1 MKKKIILFTGAGI
14 SQESGIPTFR
24 GSEDSLWNKYDVNL
38 VASRRGLDIALN
50 QVLEFHNDARK
61 LISTC
66 EPNYAHKVIAELEK
80 DHDVTVITTNI
91 DNLHERAGSTNVIHV
106 HGNVFEV
113 CDWNKDYPYKWDEDI
128 KEGDLHP
135 ITEEQLRHNTVL
147 FEEQLPVDL
156 YKLFKHTV
164 QKADYLIIIGS
175 SLQVYP
181 SANIT
186 QYNKNII
193 YLNPELSGLYDF
205 EWTKILKSAVEGI
218 DKVKELIS
226 K

>member
-1 MKKKIILFTGAGI
+1 MRKKIIFFTGAGI

-24 GSEDSLWNKYDVNL
+24 GSEDSLWSKYDVNL
-38 VASRRGLDIALN
+38 VASRRGLDIALT
-50 QVLEFHNDARK
+50 QVLDFHNDARK

-91 DNLHERAGSTNVIHV
+91 DNLHERAGSTNVIHL

-113 CDWNKDYPYKWDEDI
+113 CDWNKDNPYEWNEDI

-135 ITEEQLRHNTVL
+135 ITKEQLRHNTVL
-147 FEEQLPVDL
+147 FEEQLPVDIPHL
-156 YKLFKHTV
+156 YKNIVRKSNH
-164 QKADYLIIIGS
+164 LIIIGS

-193 YLNPELSGLYDF
+193 YLNPEPCGLYDF
-205 EWTKILKSAVEGI
+205 EWKKIFKSAVEGI
-218 DKVKELIS
+218 DEVKQLIA
-226 K
+226 